1 MANTTF
7 TGAVR
12 SENGFKSITKTAAT
26 GAITDNSTYAT
37 NASIGGTLVV
47 TGITDLNG
55 NTMSAGTG
63 ITTGTGTVYA
73 GSAVK
78 VGGVYSTSIL
88 MDLTGLASSGSGD
101 IIGKAATANSH
112 IGQITAAN
120 NGTILTGQLNVY
132 EAPAGGDPDIAL
144 WYADEATG
152 TEDAAITGLSNQ
164 VQVMNN
170 GDLTAASID
179 YFTAGTV
186 PAADKYLY
194 LVTGAATNADYTAGR
209 ILLEMWGY
217 DA

>member
-12 SENGFKSITKTAAT
+12 SENGYKSITKTAAT

-55 NTMSAGTG
+55 NTMTAGTG

-132 EAPAGGDPDIAL
+132 EAPAGGDPDIDL

>member
-73 GSAVK
+73 GAAVK
-78 VGGVYSTSIL
+78 VGGIYSTSIL
-88 MDLTGLASSGSGD
+88 LDLTGLASSGSGD

-120 NGTILTGQLNVY
+120 NGTILTGQWSVY
-132 EAPAGGDPDIAL
+132 ETPAGGDPDIDF

-152 TEDAAITGLSNQ
+152 TEDAAITGLTNQ
-164 VQVMNN
+164 TQLMNN

-179 YFTAGTV
+179 YFTAGVV

-194 LVTGAATNADYTAGR
+194 LVTGAATDGNYSSGR

>member
-88 MDLTGLASSGSGD
+88 IDLTGLASSGSGD
-101 IIGKAATANSH
+101 IIGKAGTANSN

-120 NGTILTGQLNVY
+120 NGTILAGQLNVY
-132 EAPAGGDPDIAL
+132 EAPAGGDPDIDL

-152 TEDAAITGLSNQ
+152 AEDAAITSLSNQ

-170 GDLTAASID
+170 GDLTAGSID
-179 YFTAGTV
+179 YFTAGVV

-194 LVTGAATNADYTAGR
+194 LVTGAATDGNYSAGR
-209 ILLEMWGY
+209 LLIEMWGY